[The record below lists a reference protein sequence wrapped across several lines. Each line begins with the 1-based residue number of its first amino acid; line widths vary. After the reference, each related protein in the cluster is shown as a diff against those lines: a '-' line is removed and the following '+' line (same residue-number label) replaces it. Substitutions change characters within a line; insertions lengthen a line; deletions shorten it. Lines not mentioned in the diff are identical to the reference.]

1 MSFDESIIE
10 GFICPGCMV
19 SFRTAEVLRVHFEAE
34 HKSDTTDCSRST
46 GGVLDQR
53 RHSVALADNIPIS
66 LAFYEQTRF
75 EKQPLGQSKSLTS
88 EFHKLRRSR
97 VNRDALET
105 NSLLIRLEK
114 LINAPP
120 MSKIQRRE
128 FEQSVISWI
137 DATKVDLCPSCGKTF
152 GLGLEEAYP
161 IDEPSPNPSR
171 SASQSG
177 INPMTTVAQ
186 RSKLTITR
194 ITNAI
199 LDYNPIYRRRHHCRL
214 CGHVL
219 CADCSYFLPRISAVR
234 LLETI
239 GTHQLGVSEFTNK
252 VGSEPS
258 PQTTESSN
266 LTSVSSLDSKVI
278 FLSSIDYPVP
288 VLEIERTDSTFQCLR
303 LCAVCKDLL
312 QKKLDRLQFRQCAS
326 PVASLHSELREHMRK
341 VNESLPLYSAVAESL
356 HSGEQRYAL
365 DMAKSMRHELLES
378 LQQIDFIRR
387 RLDEMASTMAPDRDP
402 RSPNDAPERPTNLAT
417 IRLLRTLSKMA
428 CQFLQTNLPPL
439 RALPTLQQY
448 GSLTAQRQDEL
459 AARWAEEEQAL
470 AQLEL
475 RVAKAAKSSASL
487 ASDGPTPKFN
497 STDAIDNLAKLASS
511 IDDVSGQLIRA
522 RKDGDTNKIQ
532 KLLRELERL
541 ETNFQTMSS
550 LLQKQQL

>member
-34 HKSDTTDCSRST
+34 HKSDTTGPFMNRLALRSNHL
-46 GGVLDQR
+46 V
-53 RHSVALADNIPIS
+53 SVFHTTVDRI
-66 LAFYEQTRF
+66 
-75 EKQPLGQSKSLTS
+75 GQSKSLTS

-120 MSKIQRRE
+120 MSKIQRRGKQFVDFNTYLFLFSE

-161 IDEPSPNPSR
+161 VDESAHNPPR
-171 SASQSG
+171 SASQIG
-177 INPMTTVAQ
+177 INPLTTVAQ

-258 PQTTESSN
+258 SQMIESSN
-266 LTSVSSLDSKVI
+266 LTPVSSLGSKVI
-278 FLSSIDYPVP
+278 FLSSTDYPVP
-288 VLEIERTDSTFQCLR
+288 VLDIERADSTFHCLR

-341 VNESLPLYSAVAESL
+341 VNDSLPLYSAVAESL

-387 RLDEMASTMAPDRDP
+387 RLDEMASKVAPDRDP
-402 RSPNDAPERPTNLAT
+402 RSPSDASKPQTNLAM

-475 RVAKAAKSSASL
+475 RVAKAAKSSAPL
-487 ASDGPTPKFN
+487 ASDGPTSKFN
-497 STDAIDNLAKLASS
+497 SADAIDSLAKLASS

-522 RKDGDTNKIQ
+522 RNSGDTNKIQ
-532 KLLRELERL
+532 KLLKELERL